1 MDTKTKYLCI
11 VICPKKLTL
20 AHNVFEVIELCQT
33 RADILKP
40 MFDRT
45 LVLRR
50 TLKYKQNPQC
60 RSSGFDMWAEEELSF
75 SSEIFPKIG
84 FKATTVF

>member
-11 VICPKKLTL
+11 VICPKKFTL
-20 AHNVFEVIELCQT
+20 AHNVFEVIELCRT

-40 MFDRT
+40 TLDRT
-45 LVLRR
+45 LVLRK

-60 RSSGFDMWAEEELSF
+60 RNFGVEMWAEKGL
-75 SSEIFPKIG
+75 IFIY
-84 FKATTVF
+84 